1 MSDEMPLAIQTL
13 ERAIADASASLDPSS
28 EAAHEHAQAL
38 RDLAVRGK
46 KLSGAWGRPPCL
58 GFFGPS
64 QAGKSFLVGALLS
77 HELGSLQVVCP
88 TRELDFLKEINPAKG
103 VESTGVVTRFST
115 QTNLT
120 PQAGPHATRAL
131 TRGDFQCQLLSLE
144 LVLES
149 LATGFLVECTS
160 PAVDP
165 ERVERCLRDARLQA
179 GAAAPAMYLDAWES
193 VWHDLNKKYQDRH
206 PYLND
211 LRRQSALHD
220 GAWKKEVKTA
230 PGWLL
235 VYSLLWGGPGHA
247 NDLDAILRHLVQG
260 LEAVGHA
267 RTVEVALEHVRAS
280 SDGVSVIDA
289 GCLNSLG
296 TGKTPVRVHAQEAG
310 RDVTVEPG
318 ILSALIAEIRLPL
331 KRVEGSLLDKVD
343 ILDFPGGR
351 ALKGI
356 NGFGRAELNTGK
368 LDNAVEVYKRG
379 KLTFL
384 FEQFSLDREITA
396 LCLCSPGPT
405 KPEAVQLQSQVES
418 WIKTRYGA
426 SSPGSPQEV
435 DDPSLFV
442 ALTKY
447 DMSLGA
453 LRSDNAKDRWDSRVQ
468 EACVDFWARSGN
480 SWLTNWG
487 AKGRPFDNMFWI
499 RNPYAD
505 QMQAVKP
512 GTPDYETIKQGYLGS
527 RAVQRHV
534 KAFEEKWLAV
544 EGDDDDGGSASSR
557 AGQHHDGGSASSRA
571 GQHQRPKLPKSGV
584 PLLAQSLRRKLS
596 DDVKAKELRA
606 EAIAIRGELL
616 TLLRAMTPSKDAAEE
631 RARILENA
639 QELVNA
645 VSKEMSRRCSGAVFG
660 ELLQQLVPMEL
671 EIEREVRKAYGVVAP
686 MSIKTSD
693 KVKKVLVHVLKW
705 WVAEGVARVRRGELA
720 VPASVVDVFVREVC
734 TSKLLL
740 PVLGNAI
747 YPYFSRNVVDTGL
760 VATILQVKVS
770 DAMTALFNDPSD
782 RQTPAIPARLSY
794 SENVG
799 GGAAGALEGGA
810 IDWSNVDF
818 DEDISPHPAS
828 GAPGKALG
836 ISSVE
841 LVFAGS
847 RTFKRWGAR
856 LGDFYLESR
865 GGQAKVAP
873 DDPRVQRLVSV
884 MKEVE
889 KVHVAPG

>member
-1 MSDEMPLAIQTL
+1 MSLPTRLRRIALAREIRNKIDFARRERRIDEADILAPVDEMPFAIQTL
-13 ERAIADASASLDPSS
+13 ERAIADACAAIDP
-28 EAAHEHAQAL
+28 AGDGAQEHMTAL
-38 RDLAVRGK
+38 RDLGVRAK
-46 KLSGAWGRPPCL
+46 KLAGAWGRPPCL

-77 HELGSLQVVCP
+77 HELGSLKIVCP
-88 TRELDFLKEINPAKG
+88 SQELDFLKEINPAKG

-115 QTNLT
+115 QSDAK
-120 PQAGPHATRAL
+120 PL
-131 TRGDFQCQLLSLE
+131 TRGDFECRLLSLE

-160 PAVDP
+160 PAIDP
-165 ERVERCLRDARLQA
+165 ERVLRCLRDARLQA
-179 GAAAPAMYLDAWES
+179 GAPAPPIYLEAWEN

-211 LRRQSALHD
+211 LRNKSELLSD
-220 GAWKKEVKTA
+220 GWKKEVKTVS
-230 PGWLL
+230 GWLL

-247 NDLDAILRHLVQG
+247 ADLDTILRLLVQG
-260 LEAVGHA
+260 LDAVSHA
-267 RTVEVALEHVRAS
+267 RTIEVSLDHVRAS

-296 TGKTPVRVHAQEAG
+296 SGKTPVRVYAQDTG

-368 LDNAVEVYKRG
+368 LENAVEVYKRG

-396 LCLCSPGPT
+396 LALCSPGPT

-418 WIKTRYGA
+418 WIRTRYGA
-426 SSPGSPQEV
+426 ASPTSPQEAL
-435 DDPSLFV
+435 DPSLFI

-487 AKGRPFDNMFWI
+487 QKGQPFNNMFWI

-505 QMQAVKP
+505 QMQSLKP
-512 GTPDYETIKQGYLGS
+512 GSADYVSIKNGYLQS

-534 KAFEEKWLAV
+534 KSFEEKWLAL
-544 EGDDDDGGSASSR
+544 EGDDER
-557 AGQHHDGGSASSRA
+557 TR
-571 GQHQRPKLPKSGV
+571 LPKSGV
-584 PLLAQSLRRKLS
+584 PLLAEALRRKLS
-596 DDVKAKELRA
+596 EDVKAKELRA
-606 EAIAIRGELL
+606 EATAIRAELL
-616 TLLRAMTPSKDAAEE
+616 TLLRALTPSKDAAEE
-631 RARILENA
+631 RARILESA
-639 QELVNA
+639 DDLVKA
-645 VSKEMSRRCSGAVFG
+645 VSKEMSRKCSGAVFG
-660 ELLQQLVPMEL
+660 ELLQFLVPSEQ
-671 EIEREVRKAYGVVAP
+671 EIQREVQKAYGVVAP

-693 KVKKVLVHVLKW
+693 KVKKILVHILKW
-705 WVAEGVARVRRGELA
+705 WVVEGARRVRSSDLSIPGAL
-720 VPASVVDVFVREVC
+720 VDVFVREVC
-734 TSKLLL
+734 TSKQLL

-747 YPYFSRNVVDTGL
+747 YPYFSRNVVDSAL
-760 VATILQVKVS
+760 VASIIQVKVC
-770 DAMTALFNDPSD
+770 DAMCALFADSE
-782 RQTPAIPARLSY
+782 RQTPQIPLRLSY
-794 SENVG
+794 SEVSSSRE
-799 GGAAGALEGGA
+799 GALESGA

-818 DEDISPHPAS
+818 EEDATKSDR
-828 GAPGKALG
+828 L
-836 ISSVE
+836 SSVE

-847 RTFKRWGAR
+847 RSFKRWSTR
-856 LGDFYLESR
+856 LGDFYLSSR

-873 DDPRVQRLVSV
+873 DDPRVQRLVAV
-884 MKEVE
+884 LKDVE
-889 KVHVAPG
+889 QVHVAA

>member
-13 ERAIADASASLDPSS
+13 ERAIQDASASVDPSS
-28 EAAHEHAQAL
+28 EAAGEHGQAL
-38 RDLAVRGK
+38 KDLSVRAR
-46 KLSGAWGRPPCL
+46 KLAGAWGRPPCL

-77 HELGSLQVVCP
+77 HELGSLEVVCP
-88 TRELDFLKEINPAKG
+88 SRELDFLKEINPAKG

-115 QTNLT
+115 QSGAK
-120 PQAGPHATRAL
+120 PL

-179 GAAAPAMYLDAWES
+179 GAPAPATYLDAWES

-211 LRRQSALHD
+211 LRRQAALHD
-220 GAWKKEVKTA
+220 GAWKKEVKTTG
-230 PGWLL
+230 GWML

-247 NDLDAILRHLVQG
+247 NDLDAILRHLVAG
-260 LEAVGHA
+260 LDAVGHA

-296 TGKTPVRVHAQEAG
+296 TGKTPVRVHAQDYWSHPANG
-310 RDVTVEPG
+310 SPMRDVTVEPG

-368 LDNAVEVYKRG
+368 LENAVEVYKRG

-418 WIKTRYGA
+418 WIRTRYGS
-426 SSPGSPQEV
+426 SSPGSPQEI
-435 DDPSLFV
+435 DDPSLFL

-487 AKGRPFDNMFWI
+487 AKGQPFSNMFWI

-505 QMQAVKP
+505 QMQTLKP
-512 GTPDYETIKQGYLGS
+512 GSSDYETIKQGYLQS

-534 KAFEEKWLAV
+534 RAFEEKWLAV
-544 EGDDDDGGSASSR
+544 EGEDDKT
-557 AGQHHDGGSASSRA
+557 
-571 GQHQRPKLPKSGV
+571 KLPKSGV

-606 EAIAIRGELL
+606 EAIAIRAELL

-639 QELVNA
+639 QELVRA

-660 ELLQQLVPMEL
+660 ELLQHLVPL
-671 EIEREVRKAYGVVAP
+671 DAEIEREVRKAYGVVAP

-705 WVAEGVARVRRGELA
+705 WVAEGIARVRRSELSI
-720 VPASVVDVFVREVC
+720 PASLVDVFVREVC

-747 YPYFSRNVVDTGL
+747 YPYFSRNIVDTSL
-760 VATILQVKVS
+760 VATIIQVKVS
-770 DAMTALFNDPSD
+770 DAMTTLFADAD
-782 RQTPAIPARLSY
+782 RQTPQVPVRLSY
-794 SENVG
+794 SEAVG
-799 GGAAGALEGGA
+799 GAQGALEGGA

-818 DEDISPHPAS
+818 DEDPTKSEKIP
-828 GAPGKALG
+828 
-836 ISSVE
+836 SVE

-847 RTFKRWGAR
+847 RTFNRWGGR

-873 DDPRVQRLVSV
+873 DDPRMQRLVSV